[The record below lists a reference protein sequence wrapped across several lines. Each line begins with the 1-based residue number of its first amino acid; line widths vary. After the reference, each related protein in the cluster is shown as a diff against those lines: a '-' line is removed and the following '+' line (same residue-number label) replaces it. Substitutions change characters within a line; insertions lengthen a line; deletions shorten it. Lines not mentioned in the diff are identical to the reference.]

1 MSLWLVLQDYRV
13 IKSNLKVE
21 TYVHYKMFING
32 ELADWKNKRMVDI
45 SKDMVSKRLERLLA
59 SNSPFYNFAKGQY
72 EGRNGN
78 ILFPNN
84 PVERLSQL
92 GLWAKESR
100 RQTVIRPMTFVSK
113 LFVEEIEALTGKRL

>member
-84 PVERLSQL
+84 PVERLSHSVL
-92 GLWAKESR
+92 LL
-100 RQTVIRPMTFVSK
+100 VS
-113 LFVEEIEALTGKRL
+113 GR